1 MPTHRQQSFIGT
13 LTLQGTPLH
22 ALDTLLG
29 KPAWVNWFGGGGV
42 LPGLVSTVRNDSHF
56 LSCQP
61 GVTDTPIALY
71 FRHTES
77 GYALYVRE
85 PGRHFG
91 KGGCLF
97 GDYLGLGAT
106 ADRSPSVLT
115 LETVAGAPTGLPDLS
130 VDTQAVRLAL
140 NGRYIAPVAR
150 RNTANLYL
158 SFAPGAA
165 PHWTLTIQ
173 ERNVPW
179 LSTPDER

>member
-22 ALDTLLG
+22 TLDTLLG

-91 KGGCLF
+91 KGVCLF

-115 LETVAGAPTGLPDLS
+115 LENAAGVPFGPPDLS
-130 VDTQAVRLAL
+130 SDTQAVRLAL
-140 NGRYIAPVAR
+140 NGRYMTPVTR
-150 RNTANLYL
+150 QNTHHLYL
-158 SFAPGAA
+158 AFASDLASY
-165 PHWTLTIQ
+165 WTLKIL

-179 LSTPDER
+179 LSTPDEQ